1 MKYHIMI
8 GAAVLV
14 VALAGQSNAVAAPTG
29 IAGPVPNATLARA
42 VRVAPP
48 APQTP
53 PASPV
58 LREMLDRVN
67 AERSARGLAPMRY
80 DERLVLAAQR
90 HSDDQAGRRQMSH
103 VGSDGSSLGVRV
115 DRVGYRWRRIAENV
129 ASGHPDTASVMA
141 GWMASDGHRRN
152 ILSANT
158 DIGVGLAYSA
168 DGRPY
173 WTQVFATPG

>member
-1 MKYHIMI
+1 MKYQTII
-8 GAAVLV
+8 GAAALV
-14 VALAGQSNAVAAPTG
+14 VALVGQSTAVAAPTG
-29 IAGPVPNATLARA
+29 LTGPVPNATLARA

-53 PASPV
+53 PVSPV

-90 HSDDQAGRRQMSH
+90 HTEDQARQGQMSH
-103 VGSDGSSLGVRV
+103 VGSDGSGVGVRV
-115 DRVGYRWRRIAENV
+115 DRVGYRWRSIAENV
-129 ASGHPDTASVMA
+129 ASGSPDTASVMA
-141 GWMASDGHRRN
+141 GWMASDAHRRN

-158 DIGVGLAYSA
+158 DIGVGLAYGA